1 MIDMK
6 QAVQV
11 AQDFCRTLYGQ
22 EQLTDFLLEE
32 VELTEDEKFWL
43 VTIGFSVQPLSSGQ
57 TATGSSAASSSRG
70 PAHVY
75 KTMKVDASSG
85 RALSLKIKKL

>member
-6 QAVQV
+6 QAVQI
-11 AQDFCRTLYGQ
+11 AQDFCRTLYGPD
-22 EQLTDFLLEE
+22 QLADFLLEE
-32 VELTEDEKFWL
+32 VELTDDEKFWL
-43 VTIGFSVQPLSSGQ
+43 VTISFNLKPGENARQAAGSGVSSQ
-57 TATGSSAASSSRG
+57 TRALE
-70 PAHVY
+70 HVF